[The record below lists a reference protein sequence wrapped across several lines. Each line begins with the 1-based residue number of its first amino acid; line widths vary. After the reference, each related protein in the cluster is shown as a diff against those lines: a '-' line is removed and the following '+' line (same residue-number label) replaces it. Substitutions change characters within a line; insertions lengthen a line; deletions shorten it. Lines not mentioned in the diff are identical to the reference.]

1 MIHLLDESDTVEI
14 QCHFSVFV
22 VLGVVC
28 YLTRNIFSK
37 NTKEFHITIGQNGIE
52 IHSTFYKK

>member
-1 MIHLLDESDTVEI
+1 MVELLLI
-14 QCHFSVFV
+14 LIFV

-28 YLTRNIFSK
+28 YLTHNIFSK